1 MKSSKNKFTFADIP
15 HLDGMYY
22 VGILTKYL
30 RFDTKKSDF
39 LMLFFV
45 VLGEKVDRFQIRQS
59 SI

>member
-15 HLDGMYY
+15 HLDGTYY

-30 RFDTKKSDF
+30 RFDTKKNADF

-45 VLGEKVDRFQIRQS
+45 ELGGKIERF
-59 SI
+59 